1 MIGTDKHSLPF
12 YGVRR
17 PLICDLIVDND
28 VQGLEKYYGP
38 KRVRRAEHARG
49 GYEARDFFID
59 LNGRSRHLYFLAV
72 PIFNEQGE
80 IIGAVETLQ
89 DVTRERGI
97 ELSLKEHAETLQQ
110 ELEKNLTLQRTIEGI
125 IEGSPVPMFVIDR
138 NHKVLYWNKAM
149 AELSGYSANSMIG
162 TDNQWVPFY
171 PEKRPMI
178 ADLIADND
186 IASLNKYYVKT
197 SRPEITTS
205 LKGPMRCGTI
215 SRNLG
220 GASLPLVTPRKQPMP
235 CSSAHALSTRKM
247 GVSMPRDD
255 LNSWRPSVLVMGD
268 NLHVSFVGQRRELL
282 LDLVREDGG
291 GHQVGRRIGEPV
303 REAKLEVRTRLCL
316 QDWVLRCVHASK
328 VLRRGDDLATVP
340 LLLLVG
346 FNSPW
351 LNIDGLLGEL
361 QSTHA

>member
-186 IASLNKYYVKT
+186 IASLNKYYVK
-197 SRPEITTS
+197 SPAQKSPLIE
-205 LKGPMRCGTI
+205 
-215 SRNLG
+215 
-220 GASLPLVTPRKQPMP
+220 GA
-235 CSSAHALSTRKM
+235 
-247 GVSMPRDD
+247 
-255 LNSWRPSVLVMGD
+255 
-268 NLHVSFVGQRRELL
+268 
-282 LDLVREDGG
+282 
-291 GHQVGRRIGEPV
+291 I
-303 REAKLEVRTRLCL
+303 
-316 QDWVLRCVHASK
+316 
-328 VLRRGDDLATVP
+328 
-340 LLLLVG
+340 
-346 FNSPW
+346 
-351 LNIDGLLGEL
+351 
-361 QSTHA
+361 